1 MRVALATEPATP
13 GRENE
18 DFIAATPDAVVLLD
32 GSGTPAGSESGC
44 THGVAWYARTLG
56 STLLTSMTQSAGS
69 LSELLAEGIKAT
81 TSLHDFTCDV
91 SHPGSPSATVV
102 MLRRSGDFLDWLV
115 LADSVLILDTGQPEP
130 TVITDD
136 REAQVGAS
144 YRERMDS
151 LDSTSPEHVAAHRE
165 YVETLRDH
173 RNRDG
178 GFWVASVDPLVA
190 EQALTGSV
198 PVHEVRA
205 AALLSDGASRLVDRF
220 HLTTWRDLL
229 GLLGQAG
236 PNELIRQVR
245 TAEQSDPHG
254 QRWPRGKTY
263 DDAAVAYCRP

>member
-1 MRVALATEPATP
+1 MHPRRGLVRPHTRFDPPHLDDPKRRLFERTTRR
-13 GRENE
+13 GHQGH
-18 DFIAATPDAVVLLD
+18 DIAA
-32 GSGTPAGSESGC
+32 
-44 THGVAWYARTLG
+44 R
-56 STLLTSMTQSAGS
+56 
-69 LSELLAEGIKAT
+69 
-81 TSLHDFTCDV
+81 LHLRRQPPRV
-91 SHPGSPSATVV
+91 PSATVV